1 LFAECFVLVGAGCRC
16 GGHGS
21 FLPFFNW
28 MTSPFTSIASNLAAV
43 EIQ

>member
-1 LFAECFVLVGAGCRC
+1 VVM
-16 GGHGS
+16 GS
-21 FLPFFNW
+21 FRPFFDW